1 MAITRAKKE
10 EIVEELKDKLSKAKT
25 VVFARYKGLTVADL
39 TALRNELKDAEGEGW
54 VVKNTL
60 TKIALKGMSSA
71 KGGPA
76 SGWDVPGKILKGQ
89 TALFFSYADELTAP
103 KIVYQNAKNN
113 ENLKIKGGIFEDK
126 FIEANEVEKLA
137 QIPSREELLAK
148 VVGSLNAPISGF
160 VGALRGNLLNLLYT
174 LKAIGEKNG

>member
-1 MAITRAKKE
+1 MAISRAKKE
-10 EIVEELKDKLSKAKT
+10 EIVEGLKDKLTRAKT

-54 VVKNTL
+54 VVKNRL
-60 TKIALKGMSSA
+60 TKIALGRKS
-71 KGGPA
+71 
-76 SGWDVPGKILKGQ
+76 DVPDKILKGQ

-103 KIVYQNAKNN
+103 KIVYKNAKNN

-137 QIPSREELLAK
+137 CIPSKEELLAK
-148 VVGSLNAPISGF
+148 VVGSLNAPIGGF
-160 VGALRGNLLNLLYT
+160 VGALRGNILNLLYT
-174 LKAIGEKNG
+174 LNTIGEKNG

>member
-10 EIVEELKDKLSKAKT
+10 EIIEGLKDKLGRAKT

-39 TALRNELKDAEGEGW
+39 TVLRNELKEAEGEGW
-54 VVKNTL
+54 VVKNRL
-60 TKIALKGMSSA
+60 TKIALKD
-71 KGGPA
+71 KTE
-76 SGWDVPGKILKGQ
+76 VPDKILKGQ
-89 TALFFSYADELTAP
+89 TALFFSYKDELTAP
-103 KIVYQNAKNN
+103 KIVYKTAKNN

-137 QIPSREELLAK
+137 QIPGREELLAK
-148 VVGSLNAPISGF
+148 MVGSLNAPISGF

-174 LKAIGEKNG
+174 LNEIQKSKS

>member
-10 EIVEELKDKLSKAKT
+10 EIVEGLKDKLAKAKT

-39 TALRNELKDAEGEGW
+39 TALRNELKEAEGEGW

-60 TKIALKGMSSA
+60 TKIALGKKS
-71 KGGPA
+71 
-76 SGWDVPGKILKGQ
+76 DVPKKILKGQ
-89 TALFFSYADELTAP
+89 TALFFSYEDELTAP
-103 KIVYQNAKNN
+103 KIVYKTAKGN

-126 FIEANEVEKLA
+126 FIEANEVKKLA
-137 QIPSREELLAK
+137 LIPSREELLAK
-148 VVGSLNAPISGF
+148 VVGSLNAPIGGF
-160 VGALRGNLLNLLYT
+160 VGALRGNILNLLYL

>member
-10 EIVEELKDKLSKAKT
+10 EIVEGLKDKLSKAKT

-39 TALRNELKDAEGEGW
+39 TELRNQLKESEAEAW

-60 TKIALKGMSSA
+60 TKIALKGRSSA

-103 KIVYQNAKNN
+103 KLVYKFASKK
-113 ENLKIKGGIFEDK
+113 EELKIKGGIFEDK

-137 QIPSREELLAK
+137 KIPGREELLAK
-148 VVGSLNAPISGF
+148 VVGSINAPISGF
-160 VGALRGNLLNLLYT
+160 VGVLRGNILNLIYT
-174 LKAIGEKNG
+174 IKAIESNK

>member
-10 EIVEELKDKLSKAKT
+10 EIVEELKDKLAKAKI

-39 TALRNELKDAEGEGW
+39 TALRGELKNEEGEGW

-60 TKIALKGMSSA
+60 TKIALKGISSA

-76 SGWDVPGKILKGQ
+76 SGWDVPDKILKGQ
-89 TALFFSYADELTAP
+89 TALFFSYQDELSAP
-103 KIVYQNAKNN
+103 KIIYKFAKDK
-113 ENLKIKGGIFEDK
+113 ENLVIKGGIFEGK

-137 QIPSREELLAK
+137 CILSREELLAK
-148 VVGSLNAPISGF
+148 LAGSLNSPVSGF
-160 VGALRGNLLNLLYT
+160 VGALRGNILNLLYT